1 MKRNTTGIGRDGRS
15 NAFAKPGERTLA
27 THHNPMDARQGD
39 RPGEPAH
46 RLGHRGHPIG
56 TVVPDGKTSR
66 TVRAPGALDIQPR
79 QGAPKALHSVPYHV
93 STTARQIAGS
103 GRGGMGH
110 PTATLSDGGDTITT
124 SAAAAPLAHAYG
136 GPLPK
141 SRPDVSI
148 TPGNRDRRNDAVH
161 GGSPYS
167 GLPLNQQAAAH
178 DAHANGRHD
187 ANKQIGR
194 AIFDE
199 ALANSGPDDRAAHG
213 RTVAPTIRI
222 GK

>member
-1 MKRNTTGIGRDGRS
+1 MARSKIGVGHDGRS

-39 RPGEPAH
+39 KPGEPAH

-56 TVVPDGKTSR
+56 GVVKGE

-79 QGAPKALHSVPYHV
+79 QGAPKALHPVPYHV
-93 STTARQIAGS
+93 STTVRQIAGS

-110 PTATLSDGGDTITT
+110 PSASVSDGGEKITT
-124 SAAAAPLAHAYG
+124 SAAAAPLEHAYG
-136 GPLPK
+136 GALPK
-141 SRPDVSI
+141 SRPNVFI
-148 TPGNRDRRNDAVH
+148 TPGMRDRRNDAVH

-167 GLPLNQQAAAH
+167 GLPLNQQTAAH

-213 RTVAPTIRI
+213 HRTVTPTIRVQ
-222 GK
+222 K

>member
-1 MKRNTTGIGRDGRS
+1 MKRNTTSIGRDGSRS

-39 RPGEPAH
+39 KPGEPAH
-46 RLGHRGHPIG
+46 ALGHRGHPIG
-56 TVVPDGKTSR
+56 GVVGGE

-79 QGAPKALHSVPYHV
+79 QGAPKALHPVPYHV

-110 PTATLSDGGDTITT
+110 PAAVVDGGQVTT
-124 SAAAAPLAHAYG
+124 FAAAAPMADHYG
-136 GPLPK
+136 GSLPK
-141 SRPDVSI
+141 SRPDVSVKS
-148 TPGNRDRRNDAVH
+148 GMRDRRNDPMH
-161 GGSPYS
+161 GSNPYS
-167 GLPLNQQAAAH
+167 RLPLVQQASAH
-178 DAHANGRHD
+178 DEHANTRHD
-187 ANKQIGR
+187 VNKQIGR

-213 RTVAPTIRI
+213 RTVLPTITVE
-222 GK
+222 K